1 MPQSVPGKSGISYDS
16 VFDFPDLPTEEMV
29 EPHSFRNHLIRVL
42 CYTAVVPIFMLG
54 LFQLQQVQRA
64 MQEADQV
71 QLGMVQSIADS
82 AQLNLEATERV
93 LQVVAQGKTGG
104 LRRVIE
110 EKNGDTVAGGIFDEE
125 GQQLFYGVRPGMTPG
140 DSLEE
145 KLRHLALEG
154 KTGDIIETD
163 GVCRANCIAVIV
175 KEKDAAQ
182 RQRTAVAL
190 MTADFLTAA
199 LERVV
204 AGRPFN
210 AVVWNGRGDKVSGV
224 YGSDVVVQR
233 QLTPQEK
240 EELARSPEGLLIRT
254 PGTRDVT
261 QVRAYFQ
268 IPRLDWLISVS
279 QPLKVRDRNMMASA
293 ETSGF
298 FLLIAVILTF
308 LIGSLMNR
316 TITRSVN
323 TLMEAVETF
332 GKGGRFRF
340 VKPQLEKEGITEFIE
355 LGERFERMADMVNES
370 RRKLE
375 RLNAKLEE
383 EVAERTFTLLSR
395 NAELRALQQL
405 LLPMQSGEDRE
416 SALKSHVA
424 GSVDQ
429 FRVLLGL
436 AELTFIAVENHA
448 EPPEGVM
455 PVKVELSGT
464 TYGWLVAGQGAVMT
478 PDRVDSLRRLANS
491 LAIVLANNALVTQLA
506 TEHATLTTVFE
517 SMTDGVIIL
526 GRSGRVIYA
535 NEYACRLVND
545 GRPLMGIYGRQHI
558 QMLYGQAIPDGAGL
572 QHTRLV
578 RRTTKSVTQTL
589 DVVGFKVSDLPGFPG
604 ERSGWL
610 IRDISREAGI
620 DAMKEN
626 LVSVVAHE
634 LKTPVTALRLL
645 TETVKH
651 DADAG
656 RTSNAEDVNELMD
669 ETLRLGQLIDDI
681 LDVSRIEGGA
691 MKLDKRVIQVAS
703 LIDRAAR
710 LARARYPVNV
720 EREIDPEAEVIC
732 ADPLRLTQVFINLFV
747 NAARYRKETQAAA
760 ECRVVVRPGA
770 KGTVVI
776 SVTDQGKGIE
786 PERLAKIFEPFYQA
800 DMTTRR
806 VGGGAGLGLTI
817 VKGITE
823 AHHGEVGVQSILG
836 KSSTFTVT
844 IPA

>member
-1 MPQSVPGKSGISYDS
+1 MP
-16 VFDFPDLPTEEMV
+16 VFECKF
-29 EPHSFRNHLIRVL
+29 
-42 CYTAVVPIFMLG
+42 
-54 LFQLQQVQRA
+54 
-64 MQEADQV
+64 
-71 QLGMVQSIADS
+71 
-82 AQLNLEATERV
+82 
-93 LQVVAQGKTGG
+93 
-104 LRRVIE
+104 
-110 EKNGDTVAGGIFDEE
+110 
-125 GQQLFYGVRPGMTPG
+125 
-140 DSLEE
+140 
-145 KLRHLALEG
+145 
-154 KTGDIIETD
+154 
-163 GVCRANCIAVIV
+163 
-175 KEKDAAQ
+175 
-182 RQRTAVAL
+182 
-190 MTADFLTAA
+190 
-199 LERVV
+199 
-204 AGRPFN
+204 
-210 AVVWNGRGDKVSGV
+210 
-224 YGSDVVVQR
+224 
-233 QLTPQEK
+233 
-240 EELARSPEGLLIRT
+240 
-254 PGTRDVT
+254 
-261 QVRAYFQ
+261 
-268 IPRLDWLISVS
+268 
-279 QPLKVRDRNMMASA
+279 
-293 ETSGF
+293 
-298 FLLIAVILTF
+298 
-308 LIGSLMNR
+308 
-316 TITRSVN
+316 
-323 TLMEAVETF
+323 F
-332 GKGGRFRF
+332 GKF
-340 VKPQLEKEGITEFIE
+340 
-355 LGERFERMADMVNES
+355 
-370 RRKLE
+370 
-375 RLNAKLEE
+375 
-383 EVAERTFTLLSR
+383 RTFS
-395 NAELRALQQL
+395 
-405 LLPMQSGEDRE
+405 
-416 SALKSHVA
+416 
-424 GSVDQ
+424 
-429 FRVLLGL
+429 
-436 AELTFIAVENHA
+436 AVENEA

-517 SMTDGVIIL
+517 SMTDGVVIL

-545 GRPLMGIYGRQHI
+545 GRPLVGIYGRQHI
-558 QMLYGQAIPDGAGL
+558 QLLYGQAIPDGAGL

-691 MKLDKRVIQVAS
+691 MKLDKRVVQVAS

-786 PERLAKIFEPFYQA
+786 QERLAKIFEPFYQA

>member
-1 MPQSVPGKSGISYDS
+1 
-16 VFDFPDLPTEEMV
+16 MV

-110 EKNGDTVAGGIFDEE
+110 EENGDTVAGGIFDEE

-175 KEKDAAQ
+175 KEKDAHQ

-436 AELTFIAVENHA
+436 AELI
-448 EPPEGVM
+448 
-455 PVKVELSGT
+455 
-464 TYGWLVAGQGAVMT
+464 
-478 PDRVDSLRRLANS
+478 SLRLER
-491 LAIVLANNALVTQLA
+491 
-506 TEHATLTTVFE
+506 
-517 SMTDGVIIL
+517 M
-526 GRSGRVIYA
+526 RS
-535 NEYACRLVND
+535 
-545 GRPLMGIYGRQHI
+545 RP
-558 QMLYGQAIPDGAGL
+558 
-572 QHTRLV
+572 
-578 RRTTKSVTQTL
+578 
-589 DVVGFKVSDLPGFPG
+589 
-604 ERSGWL
+604 
-610 IRDISREAGI
+610 
-620 DAMKEN
+620 
-626 LVSVVAHE
+626 
-634 LKTPVTALRLL
+634 
-645 TETVKH
+645 
-651 DADAG
+651 
-656 RTSNAEDVNELMD
+656 
-669 ETLRLGQLIDDI
+669 
-681 LDVSRIEGGA
+681 
-691 MKLDKRVIQVAS
+691 
-703 LIDRAAR
+703 RA
-710 LARARYPVNV
+710 
-720 EREIDPEAEVIC
+720 
-732 ADPLRLTQVFINLFV
+732 
-747 NAARYRKETQAAA
+747 
-760 ECRVVVRPGA
+760 
-770 KGTVVI
+770 
-776 SVTDQGKGIE
+776 
-786 PERLAKIFEPFYQA
+786 
-800 DMTTRR
+800 
-806 VGGGAGLGLTI
+806 
-817 VKGITE
+817 
-823 AHHGEVGVQSILG
+823 
-836 KSSTFTVT
+836 
-844 IPA
+844 